1 MANFVQLDS
10 TERVRG
16 ELLLRLE
23 IKDAEMIG
31 QTRSDVQNYC
41 GEKRVF

>member
-23 IKDAEMIG
+23 TKDDKMIG
-31 QTRSDVQNYC
+31 HTRSENIAL
-41 GEKRVF
+41 KMRVS